1 MDLSSFNLHSD
12 QLPIDQELWHQ
23 QQQRHQIHTPER
35 TAKPQPVCFE
45 GLQEDLFL
53 DDPSLAV
60 QQWADSSPGSVTTNR
75 NPCELSPH
83 AKTIVQLPLSPV
95 SSDAWYDRGSPAA
108 GKVDQDLEID
118 HKATLKSMPELKKHD
133 VPYSRLI
140 EAALRLS
147 PDNKLSL
154 QGIYRWFREN
164 TLRGQ
169 DKSKGWQN
177 SIRHNLSMNAVCVT
191 FSCPQLFLGLTLLLT
206 RMISS

>member
-1 MDLSSFNLHSD
+1 MDLSGFNLHSD

-23 QQQRHQIHTPER
+23 QQQRHQIHTSER
-35 TAKPQPVCFE
+35 TAKLQSVCFE

-53 DDPSLAV
+53 YDPSLAV
-60 QQWADSSPGSVTTNR
+60 QQWADSSPRSVTTNQ

-83 AKTIVQLPLSPV
+83 AKMIVQIPSSPV
-95 SSDAWYDRGSPAA
+95 SSDAWYDHGRPTA
-108 GKVDQDLEID
+108 GRVDQDLEID
-118 HKATLKSMPELKKHD
+118 HKTTLESMPELKRHD

-140 EAALRLS
+140 ETALRLS

-154 QGIYRWFREN
+154 QGIYSWFREN

-177 SIRHNLSMNAVCVT
+177 SIRHNLSMNAVCVSFFRPRCSSVCS
-191 FSCPQLFLGLTLLLT
+191 FSLQG
-206 RMISS
+206 